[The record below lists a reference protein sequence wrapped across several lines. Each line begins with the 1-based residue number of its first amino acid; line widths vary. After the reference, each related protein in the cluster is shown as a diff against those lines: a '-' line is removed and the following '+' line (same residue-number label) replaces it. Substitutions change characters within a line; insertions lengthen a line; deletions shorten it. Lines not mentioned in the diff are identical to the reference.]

1 MLVEVVIA
9 VLQGVSQAV
18 AERLMRGR
26 GSRAELGELITE
38 VARMRALQSR
48 DHQTLEQLM
57 VVMVQ
62 VLQRADGLVIQ
73 DDSVVFVPTA
83 GTPTVESALVNLDRE
98 ISRLREDAP
107 LVLDGAAE
115 SAPAPLTSALD
126 GLDEEIAALRKEGT
140 GR

>member
-1 MLVEVVIA
+1 VLVEVMIA

-26 GSRAELGELITE
+26 GSRAQLGEVITE
-38 VARMRALQSR
+38 VARMRAVQSR
-48 DHQTLEQLM
+48 DHETLEQLM
-57 VVMVQ
+57 VVMVR
-62 VLQRADGLVIQ
+62 VLQRADGLVIE

-98 ISRLREDAP
+98 ITRLREETP
-107 LVLDGAAE
+107 MVVEGTVE
-115 SAPAPLTSALD
+115 SAPATSALD
-126 GLDEEIAALRKEGT
+126 GLDEEIAAMRREGS

>member
-1 MLVEVVIA
+1 MIA

-26 GSRAELGELITE
+26 GSRARLGEVITE
-38 VARMRALQSR
+38 VARMRAVQSR
-48 DHQTLEQLM
+48 DHETLEQLM
-57 VVMVQ
+57 VVMVR
-62 VLQRADGLVIQ
+62 VLQRADGLVIE

-98 ISRLREDAP
+98 ITRLREEAP
-107 LVLDGAAE
+107 VVVEGTVE
-115 SAPAPLTSALD
+115 SAPATSALD
-126 GLDEEIAALRKEGT
+126 GLDEEIAAMRREGS